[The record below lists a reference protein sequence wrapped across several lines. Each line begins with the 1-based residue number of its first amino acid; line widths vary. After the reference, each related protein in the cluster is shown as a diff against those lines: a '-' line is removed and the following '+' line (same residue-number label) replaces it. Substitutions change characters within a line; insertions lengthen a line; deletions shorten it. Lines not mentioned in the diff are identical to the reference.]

1 MNILSWDKATTSKEL
16 LSLLEILSKEYS
28 LKENSSDGIKL
39 NFLKQAKGLDVELN
53 GNSALIKYSSLST
66 AARGIGK
73 VLANEEK
80 VSEELPFDT
89 FGILIDCSR
98 NATLK
103 VDYFKK
109 YLCRLAL
116 MGYNMAMLYTKDAY
130 ELPGEDFFGY
140 LRGRYTLK
148 DLREIDS
155 YASKLGIEMI
165 GSIQALGH
173 LEPTLQWP
181 AYDEIRDT
189 SSVLLTSENK
199 SYKLIKK
206 ILEFWSSAFKSRRI
220 HLGMDETH
228 DLGRG
233 RFMDINGYK
242 RGYDIFNDHL
252 KKVSK
257 NCDTLGLKPIIWSD
271 MYFRMGSDHGSY
283 YDKDMMIPPDVK
295 NNIPKSVQI
304 NYWDYYHNNE
314 EFYCQWINRHRE
326 ELGVEPIMASGI
338 WSWPLFWHNH
348 EKTVETAVPCI
359 DACIKEGIKDFF
371 FTVWADD
378 GAFCN
383 LESILAGAC
392 SMAEKAFAKNHEMN
406 EANAQKLFDTVCKS
420 DYLTHKVMSKT
431 TIMPN
436 VNGDD
441 IYENTNKFET
451 VDARSILW
459 DDPLLQ
465 IYRKNQMGGNP
476 EWTRDAI
483 KLYRGIAKEV
493 ATVSERDKDSFG
505 YGRILLNILIHKLEL
520 MERLDYAYR
529 EKNISKLKETAELVT
544 VINSEIREFLLS
556 FRAYQY
562 DRYNPQGFEIFQI
575 RLGGQK
581 ERFKEI
587 ALRIEEF
594 ISGKIDSIPELH
606 ESASYHSVCP
616 HYNQLAT
623 ASYFI

>member
-1 MNILSWDKATTSKEL
+1 MNTLSWDKATVGEEL
-16 LSLLEILSKEYS
+16 LPLLETLSEEYP

-39 NFLKQAKGLDVELN
+39 SFSKQAKGLDVEVS
-53 GNSALIKYSSLST
+53 GNTALIKYSSLST

-73 VLANEEK
+73 VIGGEEM
-80 VSEELPFDT
+80 VSEELPFDI

-140 LRGRYTLK
+140 LRGRYTLG
-148 DLREIDS
+148 DLQEIDS
-155 YASKLGIEMI
+155 YASTLGIEMI
-165 GSIQALGH
+165 GSVQALGH

-181 AYDEIRDT
+181 AYAGIQDT
-189 SSVLLTSENK
+189 PSVILTSEEK

-206 ILEFWSSAFKSRRI
+206 ILEFWSKAFKSRRI

-233 RFMDINGYK
+233 RYMDINGYK
-242 RGYDIFNDHL
+242 CGYDIFNNHL

-257 NCDTLGLKPIIWSD
+257 DCDDLDLKPIIWSD
-271 MYFRMGSDHGSY
+271 MYFRLGSEHGGY
-283 YDKDMMIPPDVK
+283 YDENMVIPPDVK
-295 NNIPKSVQI
+295 NDIPESVQL
-304 NYWDYYHNNE
+304 NYWDYYHDNE
-314 EFYCQWINRHRE
+314 EFYRKWIKRHRE
-326 ELGVEPIMASGI
+326 ELGFEPIMASGI

-348 EKTVETAVPCI
+348 KKTVETAVPCI

-378 GAFCN
+378 GTFCN

-392 SMAEKAFAKNHEMN
+392 SMAEKAFSKSSEMN
-406 EANAQKLFDTVCKS
+406 EDNAQRLFDAVCKS
-420 DYLTHKVMSKT
+420 DYAAHKKMSELTVMGSDN
-431 TIMPN
+431 I
-436 VNGDD
+436 
-441 IYENTNKFET
+441 FEGIA
-451 VDARSILW
+451 ARSILW

-476 EWTRDAI
+476 DWNLKAI
-483 KLYRGIAKEV
+483 KLYQRIAREIANV
-493 ATVSERDKDSFG
+493 PENDEGCFG
-505 YGRILLNILIHKLEL
+505 YGKTLLNILIHKLEL
-520 MERLDYAYR
+520 MEKLDEAYKG
-529 EKNISKLKETAELVT
+529 KNIKKLKETAKLVP
-544 VINSEIREFLLS
+544 VIISEIEEFILS
-556 FRAYQY
+556 FRSYQY

-581 ERFKEI
+581 ERFREVE
-587 ALRIEEF
+587 LRIEEF
-594 ISGKIDSIPELH
+594 ISGETSSIPELH
-606 ESASYHSVCP
+606 ESASYESVRQ
-616 HYNQLAT
+616 HYHCLAT
-623 ASYFI
+623 ASYFV